1 MKAEFHTTV
10 FQVIPDNLPPSFF
23 ILTGWNP
30 NGKEA
35 DFGDNSDR
43 DNEIEREIK
52 KLRHFRVTGHSPDEK
67 HAEPGWGF
75 VCSEKRVLEMA
86 RKYQQLAIYQ
96 VKGDQLT
103 LISADGKKRVN
114 LGKWSERVR
123 DPRNMVHFSIYLG
136 SRSPAARLD
145 TGERHGVIIRVG
157 ALFPSFTLLN
167 AEGYFR
173 SSAEDTLVIQVA
185 TDKPERVLQ
194 VAHELRCFLCQEG
207 VGVLCRGIYQ
217 RVRYWTDDRML
228 LQAWGFPQVSKQP

>member
-35 DFGDNSDR
+35 DFGENSDR
-43 DNEIEREIK
+43 DNEIEGEIK
-52 KLRHFRVTGHSPDEK
+52 KLRHFRVIGLSPDEK

-75 VCSEKRVLEMA
+75 VCSEIRVLEMA

-96 VKGDQLT
+96 VKDDRLT

-217 RVRYWTDDRML
+217 RVRYWTDDRMI
-228 LQAWGFPQVSKQP
+228 LQAWGFLPTKQ

>member
-1 MKAEFHTTV
+1 MKPEFHTTV
-10 FQVIPDNLPPSFF
+10 FQVIADNLPPSFF

-35 DFGDNSDR
+35 DFGSNSDR
-43 DNEIEREIK
+43 DNQIEEEIA
-52 KLRHFRVTGHSPDEK
+52 KLRHFRVIGLSPDEK

-75 VCSEKRVLEMA
+75 VCAEKRVLEMA

-96 VKGDQLT
+96 VKEDQLT
-103 LISADGKKRVN
+103 LISADGKKRVS

-123 DPRNMVHFSIYLG
+123 DPRNMVQFSIYLG
-136 SRSPAARLD
+136 SRSPAAKLD
-145 TGERHGVIIRVG
+145 AGERYGVITRIG
-157 ALFPSFTLLN
+157 ALFPSFTLMD

-173 SSAEDTLVIQVA
+173 TKSEDTLVIQIA

-194 VAHELRCFLCQEG
+194 VAHELRCFLNQEG

-217 RVRYWTDDRML
+217 RVRDWTDDRML
-228 LQAWGFPQVSKQP
+228 LQAWSFPAKQA